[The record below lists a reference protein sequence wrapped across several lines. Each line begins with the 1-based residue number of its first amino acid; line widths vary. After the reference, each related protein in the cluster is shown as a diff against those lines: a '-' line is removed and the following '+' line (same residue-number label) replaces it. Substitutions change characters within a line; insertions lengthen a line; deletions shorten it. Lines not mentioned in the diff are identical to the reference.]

1 MTQKQTAREDFHAF
15 RQRLLDAGYREKD
28 VTFSAGRATGLGLVC
43 ALPFAALLLVVYRLA
58 LVHRAHL
65 IDISGVSFYIALVLI
80 LALSV
85 FAHELLHGLGWAVSS
100 GRGWKAVRFN
110 VSALMPSCACT
121 VPLRRGRPADCL
133 PCYEGKGRLHRRPP
147 GCRGLHRLLQINHS
161 KPQEVTTS
169 WQTNNVSGTFW

>member
-121 VPLRRGRPADCL
+121 VPLRRGSTCWGRCSLSVFSAGAAPSFWRFTRAPFRWW
-133 PCYEGKGRLHRRPP
+133 PC
-147 GCRGLHRLLQINHS
+147 
-161 KPQEVTTS
+161 
-169 WQTNNVSGTFW
+169 W

>member
-85 FAHELLHGLGWAVSS
+85 FSPELLHGLGCAVSS
-100 GRGWKAVRFN
+100 GRGWQSVRFPH
-110 VSALMPSCACT
+110 SA
-121 VPLRRGRPADCL
+121 G
-133 PCYEGKGRLHRRPP
+133 
-147 GCRGLHRLLQINHS
+147 N
-161 KPQEVTTS
+161 
-169 WQTNNVSGTFW
+169 